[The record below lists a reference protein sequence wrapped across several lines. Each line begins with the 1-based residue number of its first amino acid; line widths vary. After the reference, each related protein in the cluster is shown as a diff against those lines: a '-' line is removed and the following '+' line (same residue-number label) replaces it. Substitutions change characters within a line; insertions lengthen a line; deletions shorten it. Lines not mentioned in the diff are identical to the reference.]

1 MKKLILSVTLIS
13 IISFA
18 NEVYYDTKN
27 KLMWQDN
34 NEVMNIQKP
43 YVTRDNFSSGKY
55 TKLNGDTAYSYCNN
69 LVLNNF
75 EDWRLPTIKELKE
88 LNKIQDNLSFNKRG
102 TYYWSST
109 YNPKESIKNRSIMV
123 GHDMSL
129 KSPLWE
135 RSLIVGNYTN
145 IRCVR
150 NIK

>member
-1 MKKLILSVTLIS
+1 MKVLIS
-13 IISFA
+13 LSTLAILSFA
-18 NEVYYDTKN
+18 NEVYNDTKN

-34 NEVMNIQKP
+34 RDVMSIQKP

-55 TKLNGDTAYSYCNN
+55 TKLNGDTAYSYCKS
-69 LVLNNF
+69 LVLNTF
-75 EDWRLPTIKELKE
+75 EDWRLPTIEELKE

-109 YNPKESIKNRSIMV
+109 YNPKDSMKNRSIMV

-129 KSPLWE
+129 KSPLWG

-150 NIK
+150 DIK

>member
-1 MKKLILSVTLIS
+1 MKRTTIILLILITS
-13 IISFA
+13 SFA
-18 NEVYYDTKN
+18 NNVYIDTN
-27 KLMWQDN
+27 NNLMWQDN
-34 NEVMNIQKP
+34 RDVITIQKP
-43 YVTRDNFSSGKY
+43 YVTRDTFSSGKY

-75 EDWRLPTIKELKE
+75 EDWRLPTIEELKE

-109 YNPKESIKNRSIMV
+109 YNPRDSIKNRSVMV

-129 KSPLWE
+129 KSPLWD

-145 IRCVR
+145 VRCVR
-150 NIK
+150 DIK